1 MLLWSL
7 HVLIKSSFTLYT
19 PVPVTQEPSVQG
31 MIAPW
36 GHTDTWSQEN
46 IDEGFE
52 VEVWELERRLLTD
65 VVVFVA
71 WAKLKAQREGCE
83 ELELLWEFKGP
94 VWTHWAVAFPALEAF
109 HVVVAGGVAI
119 IVDHKKDVTFHALLR
134 KMVLVVRTVDVQVV
148 IDGHLHCVF
157 TMQESAKK
165 KKNLLEIHKIAKD
178 LTMTGRRFRMQ
189 HLSNT
194 KLFYQ
199 TKT

>member
-7 HVLIKSSFTLYT
+7 NVLIKSSFTLYT
-19 PVPVTQEPSVQG
+19 PVPVTQEPSVQW

-52 VEVWELERRLLTD
+52 VEVWELERRRLLTD

-83 ELELLWEFKGP
+83 ELELLWELKGP

-109 HVVVAGGVAI
+109 HVVVAGGVAV

-148 IDGHLHCVF
+148 VDGHLHCVF
-157 TMQESAKK
+157 TMQESAKQRQTTYLRVTK
-165 KKNLLEIHKIAKD
+165 LQKISQWQAKD
-178 LTMTGRRFRMQ
+178 WDCNIF
-189 HLSNT
+189 
-194 KLFYQ
+194 
-199 TKT
+199 